1 MRPRRQTRP
10 WSRFSTWRYRP
21 TCTTSPPTP
30 HRARSRRPSSPRRPP
45 PSSLRRPPVADRLR
59 LFGRRTADLGSTLV
73 DAFVRD
79 NRVLPPVLAVLALF
93 IIAWILAGAF
103 MGAPDQETVAHKA
116 DLAQSD
122 LGQSDGVESD
132 AGPAPGV
139 ENRDVNSYSAY
150 RSKDPFRE
158 LLAPEKTTAEQP
170 TTTPPE
176 QTSRETTTGSG
187 QAPGRPGASSAN
199 RDTDA
204 DGVPDRRERTIG
216 SDPNNPDTDGDGIP
230 DGSDDTI
237 KDSNR
242 RGGDLLNSGGILPL

>member
-1 MRPRRQTRP
+1 
-10 WSRFSTWRYRP
+10 
-21 TCTTSPPTP
+21 
-30 HRARSRRPSSPRRPP
+30 
-45 PSSLRRPPVADRLR
+45 
-59 LFGRRTADLGSTLV
+59 V

-79 NRVLPPVLAVLALF
+79 NKVLPPVLAVLALF

-103 MGAPDQETVAHKA
+103 MGEPDQETVAHKA

-122 LGQSDGVESD
+122 LAQSDGGN
-132 AGPAPGV
+132 AGSNPAPGV
-139 ENRDVNSYSAY
+139 ENRDVDSYAAY

-187 QAPGRPGASSAN
+187 QTPGRPGASSAN

-204 DGVPDRRERTIG
+204 DGVPDHRERTIG

-242 RGGDLLNSGGILPL
+242 RDANDGGRPDIGTGTGTGATPGSTLGTGPTGRGGDRARGQGDDLLNSGGILPLP

>member
-1 MRPRRQTRP
+1 V
-10 WSRFSTWRYRP
+10 S
-21 TCTTSPPTP
+21 
-30 HRARSRRPSSPRRPP
+30 
-45 PSSLRRPPVADRLR
+45 DRV
-59 LFGRRTADLGSTLV
+59 RRTGHRLADLGAGLV

-93 IIAWILAGAF
+93 IIAWILAGAL
-103 MGAPDQETVAHKA
+103 MGKADQKPVAHKA
-116 DLAQSD
+116 DLAQSNPAHAD
-122 LGQSDGVESD
+122 NV
-132 AGPAPGV
+132 GPGGDSPSPGV
-139 ENRDVNSYSAY
+139 ENRDVNSYAAY

-242 RGGDLLNSGGILPL
+242 RDANDDGRPDTGMGTGTGATPGSTLGTGPTGRGGDRARSRGDDLLNSGGILPLP